1 MQKTMVVMLLLMLML
16 LWSNTHAARTSE
28 SSGQQIIRFFTD
40 EYTDGGF
47 GYAFGG
53 RSALEKKSDP
63 GRRYGNVLEVKL
75 DDRVFAGTALHIPD
89 HKPVSIASKKSAIA
103 LRMRIMGRRGGE
115 RLLIGIIDQGDNG
128 KNRTTVKCRSN
139 EWCTITTSWQTVTI
153 PLSGFSN
160 LGEQYYEAL
169 NAISLSDINW
179 DAVSGVSFSSEKEM
193 NLGASDTGRIAT
205 VFIDDIELVTITG
218 DTPEP
223 VIMPWRLRNEEVKAL
238 EGGAS
243 NSQKTLFSWC
253 DTAMAP
259 FISAYTY
266 GEPTSFR
273 VIKRQEPGN
282 AAVLAAYFNDN
293 EWSGVTLYSQHKP
306 VADLLPYREK
316 GCLEFMVKG
325 EVGGEQFA
333 IGLIDDES
341 DGTDKKV
348 QVKVMNGAYG
358 TVSREWQLF
367 TIPLADFSNYGKWWH
382 SDAHYEINDVI
393 DWKKISALRFSTSQ
407 YANKKQTDG
416 GKKPAVLY
424 FANIRLVRECDAFS
438 NTLYWKTFSS
448 NAADLLIDN
457 FERQAADSGWKP
469 DTDPK
474 SHMILGTGKNELDGS
489 TSLSIGYTLADWG
502 AAGYDFTDTTS
513 LRSNWSHHS
522 GLQCAVY
529 SSEAGQTCVMM
540 VIDSG
545 NEAWTTHFPV
555 QTGWQT
561 ICIPFEQFRPFE
573 WWQPEGAI
581 KNGRL
586 DLTRV
591 RHYDIRPGVSRKPGV
606 LMLDNV
612 IATNR
617 KLSAGG
623 NSPLR
628 VCQIGYERTLPRCFT
643 IANAPSGAFAL
654 FDEKNFMVHSGTA
667 SAPTYWS
674 LAGDSV
680 RNGCFNEVVSNGR
693 YTLVLQES
701 DDRQNIT
708 IADHIHHRPFYASVK
723 AFYFQRSG
731 VDLPEQYAGK
741 WKRKAGHP
749 DNRCTFHPSTGKS
762 GTGDVHGGWYDAGD
776 YGKYT
781 VPAGLSIGT
790 MLSLYELFPG
800 CISDSTGIP
809 ESGNR
814 ISDLLDEVRFE
825 LDFLSRMQDN
835 DGGVYF
841 KVGTLAWDNF
851 TMPSECAS
859 ERFIIGKSTSSTL
872 NFAAI
877 FAIAGRV
884 YTPSDP
890 KFAAACRKHALDA
903 WKWATANP
911 AVREPSEAGGTGA
924 YGDNVFTDEFFWA
937 ASELYLTTKK
947 GEFRKYCNAHAS
959 KNLIRGAAT
968 WSEVGNL
975 GVFSLINHG
984 ATELHNFTGLKASLI
999 KEADRISSFVG
1010 NHPQRIPAEQFIWG
1024 SNSCMLNFAIIL
1036 CQAYHQT
1043 KKRVYLEN
1051 VNDIVSYLFGN
1062 NPTGY
1067 SFVTGFGSRS
1077 PLHIHHRITGSD
1089 NIPEPFPGFVVGG
1102 PNAGRED
1109 ENRNEPGVYYPS
1121 KEPAKS
1127 YIDIEA
1133 SYASNEVALN
1143 WNAALVFVLGFL
1155 DNSIP

>member
-1 MQKTMVVMLLLMLML
+1 MRITVVVKLLLLAVL
-16 LWSNTHAARTSE
+16 VWSGTDAARTTAPSA
-28 SSGQQIIRFFTD
+28 QLIAPFFTD
-40 EYTDGGF
+40 EYSDGGY

-53 RSALEKKSDP
+53 RSALEKKGDP
-63 GRRYGNVLEVKL
+63 SRRYGNVLEVKL
-75 DDRVFAGTALHIPD
+75 DDRVFAGTALHLPD
-89 HKPVSIASKKSAIA
+89 NKPLSVASKKDETA
-103 LRMRIMGRRGGE
+103 LRMRIMGSRGGE
-115 RLLIGIIDQGDNG
+115 RMLIGIIDRGENG

-139 EWCTITTSWQTVTI
+139 EWCTITTSWQTITI
-153 PLSGFSN
+153 PLNAFSS
-160 LGEQYYEAL
+160 LGERYFEAQ
-169 NAISLSDINW
+169 NAIGLADINW

-193 NLGASDTGRIAT
+193 NLGASDTGRIT
-205 VFIDDIELVTITG
+205 TIFIDDIELVTITG

-223 VIMPWRLRNEEVKAL
+223 VIMPWRLRNETVIAL
-238 EGGAS
+238 EGGAL
-243 NSQKTLFSWC
+243 NSQTTLFSWC

-259 FISAYTY
+259 LISVYTY

-273 VIKRQEPGN
+273 VIKRHDKGY
-282 AAVLAAYFNDN
+282 AGVFAAYFNDN

-325 EVGGEQFA
+325 EVGGEQFS

-341 DGTDKKV
+341 DGSDKKV
-348 QVKVMNGAYG
+348 QVKVTSGIYG
-358 TVSREWQLF
+358 TVSKEWQLF

-393 DWKKISALRFSTSQ
+393 DWKKISALRFSTNQ
-407 YANKKQTDG
+407 YANKKQTNG
-416 GKKPAVLY
+416 GTTPAVLY
-424 FANIRLVRECDAFS
+424 FANIRLVKECNAFS

-448 NAADLLIDN
+448 NAADVLIDN

-474 SHMILGTGKNELDGS
+474 SEMTLGTGKNELDGS
-489 TSLSIGYTLADWG
+489 KSLSIAYSLADWG
-502 AAGYDFTDTTS
+502 AAGFNFTDSTS
-513 LRSNWSHHS
+513 LRSNWSNHAM
-522 GLQCAVY
+522 LQCAVY
-529 SSEAGQTCVMM
+529 SSEAGQTCAMM

-545 NEAWTTHFPV
+545 NEAWTTHFPL
-555 QTGWQT
+555 QSGWNT
-561 ICIPFEQFRPFE
+561 ISIPFEQFSPFQ
-573 WWQPEGAI
+573 WWQPDGAI
-581 KNGRL
+581 KNGRF
-586 DLTRV
+586 DLSRV

-617 KLSAGG
+617 KLSADAG
-623 NSPLR
+623 SAIR
-628 VCQIGYERTLPRCFT
+628 VCQIGYERSLPRCFT
-643 IANAPSGAFAL
+643 LANTASGAFAL
-654 FDEKNFMVHSGTA
+654 FDEKNVMVHTGSA

-674 LAGDSV
+674 LADDSI
-680 RNGCFNEVVSNGR
+680 RNGCFSEVFSNGR

-701 DDRQNIT
+701 DDRQNVVID
-708 IADHIHHRPFYASVK
+708 DHVYHRPFYASVK

-731 VDLPEQYAGK
+731 VDLPEQFAGK

-749 DNRCTFHPSTGKS
+749 DTRCTFHKSSGKS
-762 GTGDVHGGWYDAGD
+762 GYGDVHGGWYDAGD

-790 MLSLYELFPG
+790 MLSLYELFPD

-809 ESGNR
+809 ESGNGT
-814 ISDLLDEVRFE
+814 SDLLDEIRFE
-825 LDFLSRMQDN
+825 LDFLTRMQDI
-835 DGGVYF
+835 DGGVFF

-851 TMPSECAS
+851 LMPSECTS
-859 ERFIIGKSTSSTL
+859 DRFIIGKSTSSTL
-872 NFAAI
+872 NFAGV
-877 FAIAGRV
+877 FAMAARV
-884 YTPSDP
+884 YKTSDP
-890 KFAAACRKHALDA
+890 KFAAACRKRSLDA
-903 WKWATANP
+903 WKWASANP

-924 YGDNVFTDEFFWA
+924 YGDHIFTDEFFWA

-947 GEFRKYCNAHAS
+947 SEFRNYCNAHAS
-959 KNLIRGAAT
+959 KNNIRGAAT
-968 WSEVGNL
+968 WNEVGNL

-984 ATELHNFTGLKASLI
+984 ATELRDFATLKTSLI
-999 KEADRISSFVG
+999 KEADRISAFAR

-1043 KKRVYLEN
+1043 KKRVYLEHA
-1051 VNDIVSYLFGN
+1051 NDIAAYLFGN

-1067 SFVTGFGSRS
+1067 SFVTGFGTRS

-1089 NIPEPFPGFVVGG
+1089 AIREPFPGFIVGG

-1127 YIDIEA
+1127 YVDLEGA
-1133 SYASNEVALN
+1133 YASNEVALN
-1143 WNAALVFVLGFL
+1143 WNAALMFVLGFL
-1155 DNSIP
+1155 TESVR